1 MTTPSI
7 PHVDHAVLKTN
18 QFAII
23 SLSVV
28 EFILNAWWLAGLVA
42 AVMLTGAALG
52 RALFGLAV
60 RRVVAY
66 PADKVADNPEPH
78 RFAQGLGGTFVLL
91 GTLAGLAGAGAV
103 GWGLVWMVVALAAL
117 NAFGGFCVGCFI
129 YYWLARFK
137 VPGFTKL
144 PPAGSAPGF
153 RPKAG

>member
-1 MTTPSI
+1 MTTASLS
-7 PHVDHAVLKTN
+7 HVDHAVLKAN
-18 QFAII
+18 QIVII
-23 SLSVV
+23 ALCVGAFV
-28 EFILNAWWLAGLVA
+28 LDAWWLAALVA
-42 AVMLTGAALG
+42 GVMLAGAALG
-52 RALFGLAV
+52 RGLFGLAV

-66 PADKVADNPEPH
+66 PADMVADNPEPH
-78 RFAQGLGGTFVLL
+78 RFSQGLGGTFVLL
-91 GTLAGLAGAGAV
+91 GTLAGLAGAGPV

-129 YYWLARFK
+129 YCWLARFK